1 MDYKI
6 IERNEIKLVG
16 MMEKIVMPNNTIPK
30 LWEEFNKRFIEIK
43 NVVGEIACYGVADN
57 MSTEV
62 YSFDETVAKEVS
74 SFKDIP
80 EGMITKIIPARK
92 YLVFT
97 HKGLIVGKN
106 GEMNLNKTY
115 EDIYSKIIPSL
126 DFEVDSSFNFELYD
140 ERFSHDSDESEF
152 DIYVPI
158 K

>member
-1 MDYKI
+1 MDYKV
-6 IERNEIKLVG
+6 IERGEIKLVG
-16 MMEKIVMPNNTIPK
+16 MMERIVMQNNTIGQ
-30 LWEEFNKRFIEIK
+30 LWEEFNTRFEEIK
-43 NVVGEIACYGVADN
+43 NVVGMPCYGVADN
-57 MSTEV
+57 MATEI

-74 SFKDIP
+74 SFEDIP
-80 EGMITKIIPARK
+80 DGMITKVIPAKK

-106 GEMNLNKTY
+106 GEMNLNQTY
-115 EDIYSKIIPSL
+115 EDIYSKVIPSL

>member
-1 MDYKI
+1 MDYKVV
-6 IERNEIKLVG
+6 ERNEIKLVG
-16 MMEKIVMPNNTIPK
+16 MMERIVMPNNTIGQ
-30 LWEEFNKRFIEIK
+30 LWEKFNKRFGEIK
-43 NVVGEIACYGVADN
+43 NVVGGEACYGVADN
-57 MSTEV
+57 MATEV

-74 SFKDIP
+74 SFNDIP
-80 EGMITKIIPARK
+80 EGMVTKVLPPKK

-115 EDIYSKIIPSL
+115 EEIFGKIIPSL
-126 DFEVDSSFNFELYD
+126 DFEVDNDFNFELYD
-140 ERFSHDSDESEF
+140 ERFSHYSEESEL